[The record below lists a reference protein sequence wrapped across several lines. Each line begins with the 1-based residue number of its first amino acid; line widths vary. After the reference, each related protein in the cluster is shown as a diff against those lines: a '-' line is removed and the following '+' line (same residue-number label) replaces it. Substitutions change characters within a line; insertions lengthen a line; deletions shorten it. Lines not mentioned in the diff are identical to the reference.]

1 MLSNES
7 LNNKKRF
14 TQKERVNG
22 VKKNGSDMQCKSY
35 QLNLKPGYAAISL
48 LVPVDFLMKCIC
60 LLVDTYPARYE
71 VSYHG
76 SHTPDFA
83 TYIATLH
90 LSSHLCLTAS

>member
-35 QLNLKPGYAAISL
+35 QPNVKPGYAAVHL
-48 LVPVDFLMKCIC
+48 LVPVDFLMIKNAMH
-60 LLVDTYPARYE
+60 LLVGRYIPCKIQ
-71 VSYHG
+71 G
-76 SHTPDFA
+76 K
-83 TYIATLH
+83 
-90 LSSHLCLTAS
+90 LSWVPHP